1 MCQKQVSK
9 AWTSNYI
16 PQYLWDVIICPCPRC
31 LPQDLQDVGWLYQ
44 QTNSCAVVFVIDCV
58 CEEVSMP
65 TQGAPAECCNK
76 NHGIKRTVTFSCTTS
91 FCNEFQVSS
100 FWHISHNLWLY
111 WRLSISNL
119 IISQEHFVPII
130 MILKLG
136 CLHNIRAG
144 VYILGLHHLLI
155 LPIHHC
161 NALPQSIRAATRPM
175 CYNWTL

>member
-1 MCQKQVSK
+1 MYIINRYILNENISLRSALTCAIHICCNKCERVCQKQVSK

-31 LPQDLQDVGWLYQ
+31 LPQDLHDVGWLYQ

-76 NHGIKRTVTFSCTTS
+76 NHGIKRTVTFSCTTW

-100 FWHISHNLWLY
+100 FWHISHNQWLY

-119 IISQEHFVPII
+119 IIS
-130 MILKLG
+130 
-136 CLHNIRAG
+136 
-144 VYILGLHHLLI
+144 
-155 LPIHHC
+155 
-161 NALPQSIRAATRPM
+161 
-175 CYNWTL
+175 